1 MSRRPEPST
10 TTPNLSTTLNLTPGT
25 THHQPLPEPLTGAHV
40 QLVRSHLSASTPLLA
55 PFAEHFLRALARR
68 VPSLKAQLPDPALRG
83 TQRHV
88 AYHVAM
94 LTRYLGTDR
103 SLAHAQDLGR
113 LLNLTPEQSD
123 VREPLRQ
130 AFLEAWSTQTP
141 ETWTP
146 ALSQAWSSTIE
157 NVAQA
162 MGLSQQQ
169 TQDATTREQNT
180 GHKPSRLAA

>member
-1 MSRRPEPST
+1 MSRRT
-10 TTPNLSTTLNLTPGT
+10 HNTTPTDHTSLNTPTGS
-25 THHQPLPEPLTGAHV
+25 LPEPLNGAHV
-40 QLVRSHLSASTPLLA
+40 QLVRTHLSASSAALQN
-55 PFAEHFLRALARR
+55 FAEHFLRALARR
-68 VPSLKAQLPDPALRG
+68 VPGLRAQLPDPALRG

-113 LLNLTPEQSD
+113 LLNLSPAQSE

-141 ETWTP
+141 EAWTP

-157 NVAQA
+157 HVAQA
-162 MGLSQQQ
+162 MGLPQ
-169 TQDATTREQNT
+169 THTHTHEADTTIRRSDTQ
-180 GHKPSRLAA
+180 PLRRAA